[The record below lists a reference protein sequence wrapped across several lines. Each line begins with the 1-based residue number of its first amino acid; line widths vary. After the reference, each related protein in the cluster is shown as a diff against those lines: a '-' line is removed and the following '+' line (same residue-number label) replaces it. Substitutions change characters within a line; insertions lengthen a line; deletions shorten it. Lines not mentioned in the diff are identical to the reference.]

1 MISTEKFLAAR
12 KFCAGYFI
20 LERMEQNSLTL
31 PELKQE
37 LDFTDIELENLLNG
51 NLSVS
56 ERTAAQLSK
65 LFTTSK
71 HYWLNIDNAYRNWQT
86 QSNQI

>member
-1 MISTEKFLAAR
+1 MISTEKLLAAR

-65 LFTTSK
+65 IFTTSK